1 MNNVK
6 INNMSKAVLKFDL
19 SDPDDLQDFKRA
31 IKANDMAFA
40 FFDIFRNM
48 KKSLEWDIEAKVS
61 ESKDKG
67 EVFDAFDT
75 LDLIYDAMY
84 QKLEDNNINIEELT

>member
-1 MNNVK
+1 
-6 INNMSKAVLKFDL
+6 MSKAILKFDL

-40 FFDIFRNM
+40 LFDIFRNM
-48 KKSLEWDIEAKVS
+48 KKSMEWDIEAKMS
-61 ESKDKG
+61 EAKDKD

-75 LDLIYDAMY
+75 LDLIYDTMY
-84 QKLEDNNINIEELT
+84 QKLEDNNININELI